1 MHFELIDLAISLCL
15 LLGAVLYTSVGHAG
29 ASIYIAIMTL
39 FNIASAVIKPT
50 TLVMNIFIASF
61 TSWRFIRKGFFD
73 FNVLLPITIG
83 AIPFAFLGGYIN
95 APSHIYKSIVGII
108 LLISAIS
115 LVTSL
120 SSKIDGKL
128 KKPPFILAIIIG
140 ALIGF
145 LAGLTGTGGG
155 IFLSPLILFLGWS
168 STKTTSGITAL
179 FILINSSFGLL
190 GNYASVQNLPD
201 QLPLFIVAT
210 LMGALIGTTLG
221 IKFYTAHTIK
231 KILALV
237 LVIAGFK
244 LLLI

>member
-1 MHFELIDLAISLCL
+1 MHFELIDFAISFCL
-15 LLGAVLYTSVGHAG
+15 LLGAILYTSVGHAG

-39 FNIASAVIKPT
+39 FNIPSSVIKPT
-50 TLVMNIFIASF
+50 ALVLNIFIASF

-73 FNVLLPITIG
+73 LKVLLPIALG
-83 AIPFAFLGGYIN
+83 AIPFAFLGGFIN
-95 APSHIYKSIVGII
+95 APSHIYKSIVGMI

-115 LVTSL
+115 LLTDL
-120 SSKIDGKL
+120 SKKIDKNL
-128 KKPPFILAIIIG
+128 PFFLAVLIG
-140 ALIGF
+140 SCIGF

-190 GNYASVQNLPD
+190 GNYSSVQNLPS
-201 QLPLFIVAT
+201 QLPLFIGAA
-210 LMGALIGTTLG
+210 LIGALIGTTLG
-221 IKFYTAHTIK
+221 IKFYTANTIK
-231 KILALV
+231 KTLALV

-244 LLLI
+244 LLLT

>member
-1 MHFELIDLAISLCL
+1 MHFELTDLVISLCL

-39 FNIASAVIKPT
+39 FNIPSAVIKPT
-50 TLVMNIFIASF
+50 ALVMNIFIASF

-73 FNVLLPITIG
+73 LKVLFPIAAG

-95 APSHIYKSIVGII
+95 APSNIYKSIVGII
-108 LLISAIS
+108 LLLSAIS
-115 LVTSL
+115 LVTNL
-120 SSKIDGKL
+120 SNKIDKKL
-128 KKPPFILAIIIG
+128 KKPPFLLAVTIG
-140 ALIGF
+140 SLIGF

-190 GNYASVQNLPD
+190 GNYSSVQNLPN
-201 QLPLFIVAT
+201 QLPLFITAA
-210 LMGALIGTTLG
+210 LIGASIGTTLG
-221 IKFYTAHTIK
+221 IKFYTADTIK
-231 KILALV
+231 KTLAFV

-244 LLLI
+244 LLLT

>member
-1 MHFELIDLAISLCL
+1 MHFELIDFAISFCL
-15 LLGAVLYTSVGHAG
+15 LLGAILYTSVGHAG

-39 FNIASAVIKPT
+39 FNIPSSVIKPT
-50 TLVMNIFIASF
+50 ALVLNIFIASF

-73 FNVLLPITIG
+73 LKVLLPIALG

-95 APSHIYKSIVGII
+95 APSHIYKSIVGFI

-115 LVTSL
+115 LVTDL
-120 SSKIDGKL
+120 SKKIDKNL
-128 KKPPFILAIIIG
+128 KKPPFFLAVLIG
-140 ALIGF
+140 SCVGF

-190 GNYASVQNLPD
+190 GNYSSVQHLPSP
-201 QLPLFIVAT
+201 LPLFIGAA
-210 LMGALIGTTLG
+210 LIGALIGTTLG
-221 IKFYTAHTIK
+221 IKFYTANTIK
-231 KILALV
+231 KTLALV

-244 LLLI
+244 LLLT

>member
-1 MHFELIDLAISLCL
+1 MSFELIDLAISVCL

-39 FNIASAVIKPT
+39 FNIPSAVIKPT
-50 TLVMNIFIASF
+50 ALVMNIFIASL

-73 FNVLLPITIG
+73 FKVLLPIAIG

-115 LVTSL
+115 LVTNL
-120 SSKIDGKL
+120 SNKIDKKL
-128 KKPPFILAIIIG
+128 KKPPFILAMIIG

-168 STKTTSGITAL
+168 TTKTTSGITAL

-190 GNYASVQNLPD
+190 GNYSSVQNLPD
-201 QLPLFIVAT
+201 QLPLFIGAT
-210 LMGALIGTTLG
+210 LIGALIGTTLG
-221 IKFYTAHTIK
+221 IKFYTANTIK
-231 KILALV
+231 KTLALV

-244 LLLI
+244 LLLT

>member
-1 MHFELIDLAISLCL
+1 
-15 LLGAVLYTSVGHAG
+15 
-29 ASIYIAIMTL
+29 
-39 FNIASAVIKPT
+39 
-50 TLVMNIFIASF
+50 MNIFIASF

-190 GNYASVQNLPD
+190 GNYSSVQNLPD

>member
-1 MHFELIDLAISLCL
+1 MHFELIDFAISFCL
-15 LLGAVLYTSVGHAG
+15 LLGAILYTSVGHAG

-39 FNIASAVIKPT
+39 FNIPSSVIKPT
-50 TLVMNIFIASF
+50 ALVLNIFIASF

-73 FNVLLPITIG
+73 LKVLLPIALG

-95 APSHIYKSIVGII
+95 PPSHIYKSIVGFI

-115 LVTSL
+115 LVTDL
-120 SSKIDGKL
+120 SKKIDKNL
-128 KKPPFILAIIIG
+128 KKPPFFLAVLIG
-140 ALIGF
+140 SCIGF

-190 GNYASVQNLPD
+190 GNYSSIQSLPN
-201 QLPLFIVAT
+201 QLPLFIGAT
-210 LMGALIGTTLG
+210 LIGALIGTTLG
-221 IKFYTAHTIK
+221 IKFYTANTIK
-231 KILALV
+231 KTLALV
-237 LVIAGFK
+237 LVIAGLK
-244 LLLI
+244 LLLT

>member
-1 MHFELIDLAISLCL
+1 MSFELIDLAISACL

-39 FNIASAVIKPT
+39 FNIPSAVIKPT
-50 TLVMNIFIASF
+50 ALVMNIFIASL

-73 FNVLLPITIG
+73 FNVLLPIALG

-115 LVTSL
+115 LVTNL
-120 SSKIDGKL
+120 SNKIDKKL
-128 KKPPFILAIIIG
+128 KKPPF
-140 ALIGF
+140 
-145 LAGLTGTGGG
+145 
-155 IFLSPLILFLGWS
+155 FLSPLILFLGWS

-190 GNYASVQNLPD
+190 GNYSSVQNLPD
-201 QLPLFIVAT
+201 QLPLFIGAT
-210 LMGALIGTTLG
+210 LIGALIGTTLG
-221 IKFYTAHTIK
+221 IKFYTANTIK
-231 KILALV
+231 KALALV

-244 LLLI
+244 LLLT